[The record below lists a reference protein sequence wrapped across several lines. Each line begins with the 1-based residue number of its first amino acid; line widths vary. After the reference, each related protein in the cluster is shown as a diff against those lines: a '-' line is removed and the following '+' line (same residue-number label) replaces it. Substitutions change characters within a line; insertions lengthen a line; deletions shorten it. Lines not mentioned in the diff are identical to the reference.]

1 MNGLRAA
8 NPTTVPDY
16 LSSIS
21 VRVKTPIGSSGSG
34 IAFTR
39 KDAYGKD
46 VTYVWT
52 AGHVCLHRETIP
64 FVYIGPKIPMS
75 KIRSVVPTEIT
86 YYTNLTVSQD
96 VVINGKFAYT
106 TNLSATLIKCSP
118 DDEGNDLA
126 VLRVNGK
133 FFNNNK
139 VEFDLSGRIPKL
151 GEPLYAFAFPYGEPM
166 FTTGMF
172 SYVGRVYDDYV
183 YDQSSLIVYP
193 GSSGGGVFNENQKCV
208 GLVMRMRGAGLNYI
222 APIRRMQEWAKEE
235 GIEWALN
242 SSKPMPSAEE
252 LKKIPLLD
260 KETDECEDEVI
271 LPNPFKPFMKD
282 FKLKPPALKPDEDKK
297 LAK

>member
-1 MNGLRAA
+1 
-8 NPTTVPDY
+8 
-16 LSSIS
+16 
-21 VRVKTPIGSSGSG
+21 
-34 IAFTR
+34 
-39 KDAYGKD
+39 
-46 VTYVWT
+46 
-52 AGHVCLHRETIP
+52 
-64 FVYIGPKIPMS
+64 MS